1 MAWKGRYVAGGALSS
16 RFVLSFNLRFR
27 QWAREWRWCYRK
39 TGTKNARKRNANA
52 PALAS
57 QAGVSGRR
65 GRLYRVFRRFPR
77 NLTCSAAVFWHG
89 LILRQAMGQ
98 CPMHAPAYCLCTVVY
113 RLGLVPSPT
122 IHDPFVPYSLSL
134 SLYVIA
140 SKCRS
145 VRRGKVAREFPYVVT
160 VMPLTL

>member
-57 QAGVSGRR
+57 QAGISGRR

-98 CPMHAPAYCLCTVVY
+98 CPMHAPVFCLYAVVY

-122 IHDPFVPYSLSL
+122 ILSCLLLSL

-145 VRRGKVAREFPYVVT
+145 ASVGVKLLESSR
-160 VMPLTL
+160 ML

>member
-52 PALAS
+52 PAFAS
-57 QAGVSGRR
+57 QAGISGRR

-98 CPMHAPAYCLCTVVY
+98 CPMHAPVYCLYTVVY
-113 RLGLVPSPT
+113 RLGLVPNPT
-122 IHDPFVPYSLSL
+122 IHDPLVPSSLSL
-134 SLYVIA
+134 SPCDCQQVPE
-140 SKCRS
+140 
-145 VRRGKVAREFPYVVT
+145 RRGKVTQEFPYVVT
-160 VMPLTL
+160 VMSLTL

>member
-57 QAGVSGRR
+57 QAGISGRR
-65 GRLYRVFRRFPR
+65 GRLCRVFRRLPR

-98 CPMHAPAYCLCTVVY
+98 CPMHAPVYCLYTIVY
-113 RLGLVPSPT
+113 RLGLVSSLA
-122 IHDPFVPYSLSL
+122 ILSCLLLSL
-134 SLYVIA
+134 SLCDCQQVPE
-140 SKCRS
+140 C
-145 VRRGKVAREFPYVVT
+145 VRRGAAAREFPYVVT
-160 VMPLTL
+160 VMSLTLLIL